1 MRFSTKVLL
10 LQLATV
16 VAVVAVCSGIFT
28 WISVERLK
36 SQAMDSAVSIA
47 RSVAEDPA
55 VRAAVAN
62 EADGAGVD
70 TGAEGTDG
78 AALVDLAA
86 GVEARTGALFVV
98 VTDADGIRL
107 AHPDPERI
115 GERVST
121 DHEAA
126 LRGEEVTAWETGTL
140 GQSARAKVPV
150 YAPDT
155 SAREVADSE
164 PVGEV
169 SVGFQRASVFDDL
182 PLVLVG
188 VAAAGATALAIGVL
202 ASVLMRRRWERLT
215 LGVQPEELVA
225 LVRHQSAVLDGVDDG
240 VLSVTP
246 DGAVEVCNEVAARL
260 LGADGPSDVPGPGT
274 GSAVTL
280 ADLGLPAWV
289 VRELTGDGA
298 TGARQGVRPA
308 SLDNVVVGDRVLYL
322 DSHPVTRA
330 GRHLGTVVVVR
341 DRTDLAALTRRLG
354 TVQALGST
362 LRVQRHEFANRIH
375 AASGLLDAG
384 RVDDARAFLQDMAER
399 GPVDFPLQGAELL
412 DEPFLQSFLGGKS
425 MEAGERGV
433 GLRVGEET
441 LVLGQ
446 IGGDG
451 ADGAGAGAG
460 AVEDVATVLGN
471 LVDNAVAAAVRT
483 VGIEGAA
490 GADGERWVEVT
501 AMQDDLAL
509 TLMVADSGPGLD
521 AGNPGPVED
530 PDPVPAPGPDP
541 IHGHGI
547 GLALSR
553 EMLRRRGGEL
563 WVIDRGGTHPGH
575 GAVFGVR
582 LPGVFGSADGSTNP
596 DEETR

>member
-16 VAVVAVCSGIFT
+16 VAVVAVCSGVFT

-47 RSVAEDPA
+47 RSVAEDPQ
-55 VRAAVAN
+55 VRAAVAD
-62 EADGAGVD
+62 EADGTDSGDRD
-70 TGAEGTDG
+70 TGSDAADG

-107 AHPDPERI
+107 AHPDPGRI

-150 YAPDT
+150 YAPDA

-169 SVGFQRASVFDDL
+169 SVGFRRASVFDDL

-260 LGADGPSDVPGPGT
+260 LGADGVGVGTGTGT
-274 GSAVTL
+274 GSTVTVTL
-280 ADLGLPAWV
+280 AELGLPAWV

-298 TGARQGVRPA
+298 TGARQGARPA

-354 TVQALGST
+354 TVQAMGST

-384 RVDDARAFLQDMAER
+384 RIDDARAFLQDMAER

-451 ADGAGAGAG
+451 A
-460 AVEDVATVLGN
+460 VEDVATVLGN
-471 LVDNAVAAAVRT
+471 LVDNAVAAALRSD
-483 VGIEGAA
+483 GAG
-490 GADGERWVEVT
+490 GADDTDGERWVEVT

-521 AGNPGPVED
+521 AG
-530 PDPVPAPGPDP
+530 DPVPAEDPAPASDP

-582 LPGVFGSADGSTNP
+582 LPGVFGTAEGSTNP

>member
-47 RSVAEDPA
+47 RSVAEDPQ
-55 VRAAVAN
+55 VRAAVADV
-62 EADGAGVD
+62 ADLAD
-70 TGAEGTDG
+70 TESDTDP
-78 AALVDLAA
+78 AALVNLAA
-86 GVEARTGALFVV
+86 GIEARTGALFVV

-150 YAPDT
+150 YAPDD

-169 SVGFQRASVFDDL
+169 SVGFRRASVFDDL

-188 VAAAGATALAIGVL
+188 VAAAGAAALAIGAL

-260 LGADGPSDVPGPGT
+260 LGADGLGTGPGT
-274 GSAVTL
+274 DTTVSL

-289 VRELTGDGA
+289 VRELTGDET
-298 TGARQGVRPA
+298 TGARQGARPA
-308 SLDNVVVGDRVLYL
+308 SLDNVVVGDRVLYI

-354 TVQALGST
+354 TVQAMGST

-384 RVDDARAFLQDMAER
+384 RIDDARAFLQDMAER

-433 GLRVGEET
+433 GLRVGEDT

-446 IGGDG
+446 IGG
-451 ADGAGAGAG
+451 AGSAG

-471 LVDNAVAAAVRT
+471 LVDNAVAAALRT
-483 VGIEGAA
+483 ES
-490 GADGERWVEVT
+490 ADGERWVEVT

-521 AGNPGPVED
+521 AVDPGNTESPAAEPV
-530 PDPVPAPGPDP
+530 PDP

-563 WVIDRGGTHPGH
+563 WVIDRGGTRPGH

-582 LPGVFGSADGSTNP
+582 LPGVFGATDGSTTS